1 MAEIGRGDEMTGKVN
16 LLKIEENDSIPA
28 VSEVITQNRI
38 NRWADVVSD
47 YNPLHVDPEYAK
59 KTKFKKTIAH
69 GPLIIS
75 CISEMMGD
83 WIGDYWLESG
93 KLLDIRF
100 KAPVK
105 SGDQITIEGL
115 VKEKRIEKDRIFLE
129 CEVFI
134 TNQEGVK
141 VLEGEAIVEARM

>member
-1 MAEIGRGDEMTGKVN
+1 MTGKVDFSRI
-16 LLKIEENDSIPA
+16 KQDDSIPA
-28 VSEVITQNRI
+28 LSKAITQDRI
-38 NRWADVVSD
+38 NKWADAVGD
-47 YNPLHVDPEYAK
+47 YNPLHVDLEYAK

-75 CISEMMGD
+75 YISEMMGA
-83 WIGDYWLESG
+83 WLGDNWLEGG

-105 SGDQITIEGL
+105 SGDQITIEGI
-115 VKEKRIEKDRIFLE
+115 VKDKRNENDRAIVQ

-134 TNQEGVK
+134 TNQEGIK
-141 VLEGEAIVEARM
+141 VLEGRAIGGWPLNDHQG

>member
-1 MAEIGRGDEMTGKVN
+1 MTGKVDFVRIR
-16 LLKIEENDSIPA
+16 KDDSVPA
-28 VSEVITQNRI
+28 LSKAITQNRI
-38 NRWADVVSD
+38 NKWADAVGD
-47 YNPLHVDPEYAK
+47 YNPVHVDPEYAK

-75 CISEMMGD
+75 YISEMMGA
-83 WIGDYWLESG
+83 WLGDSWVEGG

-105 SGDQITIEGL
+105 SGDQITIEGF
-115 VKEKRIEKDRIFLE
+115 VKDKRIEKDRIFVE

-134 TNQEGVK
+134 TNQEGIK
-141 VLEGEAIVEARM
+141 VLEGKAIGAVAVE

>member
-1 MAEIGRGDEMTGKVN
+1 MTGKVDF
-16 LLKIEENDSIPA
+16 LRIKKDDSIPA
-28 VSEVITQNRI
+28 LSKAITQDKI
-38 NRWADVVSD
+38 NKWAAAVGD

-69 GPLIIS
+69 GPLVIS
-75 CISEMMGD
+75 YISEMMGA
-83 WIGDYWLESG
+83 WIGDNWVEDG

-105 SGDQITIEGL
+105 SGDQITIEGF
-115 VKEKRIEKDRIFLE
+115 VKDKRIEKDRTFVE

-134 TNQEGVK
+134 TNQEGIK
-141 VLEGEAIVEARM
+141 VLEGKAIGGWPSDSRQG